1 MNDEHFKGRSRTTR
15 ASARYFR
22 ESESESRRTDRPSR
36 GRSLDRRGWEVNV
49 RVKVGRTKLCV
60 SLVLERLDRQTERV
74 VLGRKD
80 DHDGVREGRVK

>member
-22 ESESESRRTDRPSR
+22 ESESRRTDRPSR

-80 DHDGVREGRVK
+80 DHDGVRGGRVK